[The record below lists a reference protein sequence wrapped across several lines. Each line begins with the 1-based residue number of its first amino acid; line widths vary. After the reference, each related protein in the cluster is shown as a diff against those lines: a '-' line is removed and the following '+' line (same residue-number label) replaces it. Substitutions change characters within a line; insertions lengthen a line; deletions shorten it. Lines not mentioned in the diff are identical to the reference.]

1 MNRQQ
6 IDISKNYI
14 TIQGFM
20 VQDLNLKGN
29 ELILYAL
36 IYGFSQ
42 TTDTEF
48 SGSISYIMKWL
59 DCSKPTVINL
69 LKKLCD
75 NDLIIKKKEFIN
87 GVPFCYYSCNM
98 EKLSQKTEDDSD
110 FTSGKK
116 ILPPVKN
123 EETDDNEQVVKKL
136 NYQSKNLTGSKET
149 SPENDGINDK
159 GVVKKFNHQSKNLTG
174 GGKKT
179 LPNNIYNNIY
189 IDDMIDKIDITH
201 VREKLKEQIEYSYFE
216 QFTSSRDFSYV
227 KSIIEIMLEVS
238 LADSEKSPEIYGANT
253 KLFKERISE
262 LNSTHIEYILE
273 RIKTAHDIGNIK
285 AYIAKTVF
293 NASSTIDAY
302 YSEEVKKIMRGAEN

>member
-75 NDLIIKKKEFIN
+75 NNLIIKKKEFIN

-98 EKLSQKTEDDSD
+98 KNYHRKLRTIR
-110 FTSGKK
+110 

-136 NYQSKNLTGSKET
+136 NYQSKNFTDSKEI
-149 SPENDGINDK
+149 SPENDESNDK
-159 GVVKKFNHQSKNLTG
+159 GVVKKFNHRSKNLTG

-179 LPNNIYNNIY
+179 LPNNINNNIY

-238 LADSEKSPEIYGANT
+238 LTDSEKSPEIYGVNT

-285 AYIAKTVF
+285 AYIAKAVF